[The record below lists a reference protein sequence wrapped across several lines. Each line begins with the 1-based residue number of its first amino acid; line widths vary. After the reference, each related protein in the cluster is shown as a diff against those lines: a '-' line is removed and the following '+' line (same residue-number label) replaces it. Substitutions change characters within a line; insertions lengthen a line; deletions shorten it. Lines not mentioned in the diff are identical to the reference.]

1 MKKEKIKKEEYITAT
16 GLIQKRDWTKT
27 IVNKLLADVEVK
39 WVDNPHYKCAPP
51 MGLYNMKDIKRIE
64 KTKKFKDAKEIADKR
79 KASAKKAVETQKKNT
94 ISMVD
99 KFSIIVERLALE
111 DLKEITLK
119 DKQNWYYMNPKYIRY
134 DVRDYADYDED
145 DIYYFENSYYE
156 YEYIE
161 RNAYTAPDDVVNRWM
176 VNYIRHKLTNYDEEL
191 KRICGRLAREEA
203 YTKYKNILAVEM
215 KKVYPELE
223 REIDKYML
231 GISNDEE
238 ILKEDI

>member
-27 IVNKLLADVEVK
+27 MVNKLLADVEVK
-39 WVDNPHYKCAPP
+39 WLDNPHYKCASP

-99 KFSIIVERLALE
+99 KFSIIVERLTLE

-119 DKQNWYYMNPKYIRY
+119 DKQNWYDIHPKYIRY
-134 DVRDYADYDED
+134 DVREYADYDED
-145 DIYYFENSYYE
+145 DIYYFENGYYE
-156 YEYIE
+156 NEYIE
-161 RNAYTAPDDVVNRWM
+161 RNAYTAPEEVVKRWM

-191 KRICGRLAREEA
+191 KRICGRLAREKA
-203 YTKYKNILAVEM
+203 YAKYKNILAAEM

-223 REIDKYML
+223 KEIDKYML
-231 GISNDEE
+231 GISTDEE
-238 ILKEDI
+238 KV